1 MRAELAVIKEALG
14 DDRERAAGLLA
25 ELAGRANQTL
35 DALRDLARGI
45 FPPLLADKGI
55 VAALESHIRKHE
67 LDVVLEADEGVSAAR
82 FEERV
87 EIAVYFCC
95 LEALSARRDG
105 TTISLGGH
113 DGAIE
118 MSCTDVALDDARSES
133 IRDRVEALSG
143 TVEFEDHGERSALR
157 ARFPAGVLEV
167 SGILPQRAQ
176 PKSISRS
183 GT

>member
-1 MRAELAVIKEALG
+1 LG
-14 DDRERAAGLLA
+14 DDRARAAGLLA
-25 ELAGRANQTL
+25 ALAGRANETL

-55 VAALESHIRKHE
+55 ASALEAHIRKHE
-67 LDVVLEADEGVSAAR
+67 LDVVLSVDESVSGAR

-105 TTISLGGH
+105 TTISLVAR
-113 DGAIE
+113 DGSVE
-118 MSCTDVALDDARSES
+118 MSCTAVMLDGARLES

-143 TVEFEDHGERSALR
+143 MVELEDHGESSALR
-157 ARFPAGVLEV
+157 ASFPVAMLAVA
-167 SGILPQRAQ
+167 R
-176 PKSISRS
+176 
-183 GT
+183 